1 MIQGIAVTDVALM
14 VIIAAVLVIT
24 GCLVAVLVWVRRTAV
39 QSERLLSQVNDA
51 LPEILREIRR
61 TSENV
66 RIVSTRARESAEE
79 TRVLVQAVGDV
90 GRTVNRVHDV
100 LHEKGATVMGRLMQV
115 VSGIRA
121 MASTVSDRIHKGGGK
136 TNG

>member
-1 MIQGIAVTDVALM
+1 MIQGMAVTDVALM

-24 GCLVAVLVWVRRTAV
+24 GCLVAVLIWVRRTAV

-66 RIVSTRARESAEE
+66 RIVSARARESAEE

-121 MASTVSDRIHKGGGK
+121 MASAVSDRIHKGGGK

>member
-1 MIQGIAVTDVALM
+1 MIQGMAVTDVALM

-24 GCLVAVLVWVRRTAV
+24 GCLVAVLIWVRRTAV

-66 RIVSTRARESAEE
+66 RIVSARARESAEE

-121 MASTVSDRIHKGGGK
+121 MASTVSDRIHKGGK

>member
-24 GCLVAVLVWVRRTAV
+24 GCLVAVLIWVRRTAV

-66 RIVSTRARESAEE
+66 RIVSARARESAEE

-100 LHEKGATVMGRLMQV
+100 LHEKGATVMGRLMRV
-115 VSGIRA
+115 VSGVRA
-121 MASTVSDRIHKGGGK
+121 MAGTVSDRIHKGGGT